1 MRNES
6 LINRRN
12 KLIYEKYAEL
22 WGQGLREE
30 LIWPELVL
38 MFHLERDTLYR
49 IVLKQSKI
57 VERVS
62 PELPLTDNANENN

>member
-1 MRNES
+1 MRNSS

-12 KLIYEKYAEL
+12 KLIYAKYAEL

-38 MFHLERDTLYR
+38 AFHLERDTIYR

-57 VERVS
+57 IEAVS
-62 PELPLTDNANENN
+62 PELPLEDKDAAN

>member
-1 MRNES
+1 MRNNS

-12 KLIYEKYAEL
+12 KLIYEQYAIL
-22 WGQGLREE
+22 WGKGLREE

-38 MFHLERDTLYR
+38 AFHLERDTIYR

-57 VERVS
+57 KEASS
-62 PELPLTDNANENN
+62 PELPLTEVQ

>member
-1 MRNES
+1 MRNTS

-38 MFHLERDTLYR
+38 AFHLERDTIYR

-57 VERVS
+57 VEAVS
-62 PELPLTDNANENN
+62 PELPLQEDKNESN